1 MEDGSAD
8 GELTGELRE
17 AERRWPATA
26 LVDRLAGALRRH
38 HRELTRLLGL
48 REVELA
54 CLQLVDRPRAMA
66 MTAVAE
72 RLGLSRAATTAVVDR
87 LVATGRVVRWK
98 DPDDRRRVMV
108 AAVAP
113 PGETAPWRGL
123 TRDLVA
129 RQYAFTDDELRVV
142 GRWIAVMCD
151 ALHERAGDLT
161 LVRTVREDAARRARR
176 ARR

>member
-1 MEDGSAD
+1 VEEKPAD
-8 GELTGELRE
+8 GALTGPLRE

-26 LVDRLAGALRRH
+26 LVDRLAVALRRH
-38 HRELTRLLGL
+38 QHELTRLLGL

-66 MTAVAE
+66 MTAIAE

-87 LVATGRVVRWK
+87 LVAAGRVVRWQ
-98 DPDDRRRVMV
+98 DPDDRRRVV
-108 AAVAP
+108 VSAVAP
-113 PGETAPWRGL
+113 PGRTPPWRGL

-129 RQYAFTDDELRVV
+129 RQHAFTDDELRVV

-151 ALHERAGDLT
+151 ELHQRASDLAVERAG
-161 LVRTVREDAARRARR
+161 REDAARRARGV
-176 ARR
+176 RR